1 MKHTDTFKA
10 LLLAAAVASIS
21 ACATQQKEPVK
32 EAPKVEAAAP
42 SPEPVATP
50 APAPAPAPVAAKS
63 ANGSYEVV
71 RGDNLWNIAG
81 QSRIY
86 GNPYQWPLI
95 YKANSGKIKDADLI
109 YPGQNFDI
117 NRAATAAE
125 IDAAVSHAKTRGAWS
140 LGAVEASD
148 KAYLAR

>member
-1 MKHTDTFKA
+1 MKHTDTLKA
-10 LLLAAAVASIS
+10 LLLVVVAAAIS

-32 EAPKVEAAAP
+32 EAPPVEAPAP
-42 SPEPVATP
+42 TPTPEPVAAP
-50 APAPAPAPVAAKS
+50 APAPAPAAAM
-63 ANGSYEVV
+63 GSYEVV

-125 IDAAVSHAKTRGAWS
+125 IDAAVNHAKTRGAWS
-140 LGAVEASD
+140 IGVVESSD
-148 KAYLAR
+148 KAYLAK

>member
-1 MKHTDTFKA
+1 MKHTDTLKA
-10 LLLAAAVASIS
+10 LLLVVAAAAIS

-32 EAPKVEAAAP
+32 EAPPVVAP
-42 SPEPVATP
+42 TPTPEPVA
-50 APAPAPAPVAAKS
+50 APAPAPAAAM
-63 ANGSYEVV
+63 GSYEVV
-71 RGDNLWNIAG
+71 RGDNLWNIAS

-125 IDAAVSHAKTRGAWS
+125 IDAAVNHAKTRGAWS
-140 LGAVEASD
+140 IGVVESSD
-148 KAYLAR
+148 KAYLAK

>member
-1 MKHTDTFKA
+1 MKHIDTLKA
-10 LLLAAAVASIS
+10 LLLAAVVASIS

-32 EAPKVEAAAP
+32 EAPKVEAPA
-42 SPEPVATP
+42 PEPVATP
-50 APAPAPAPVAAKS
+50 AAAPEPVATKP

-71 RGDNLWNIAG
+71 RGDNLWNIAS

-117 NRAATAAE
+117 NRAASAAE
-125 IDAAVSHAKTRGAWS
+125 IDAAVRHAKTRGAWS
-140 LGAVEASD
+140 LGAVEATD
-148 KAYLAR
+148 KTYLGR